1 MRWGLKGPR
10 EAPGSVVDMPDPNP
24 DPDPEEFLGPNLR
37 EPETEYVREAL
48 ETLPW
53 TKEHQGLVEDLLSI
67 EKYAR
72 DPPSGYS
79 AGMHFLSLK
88 SDHPFAFFRIHQ
100 ELAPEKYQE
109 LVEKAA
115 SKGESSIQGLDK
127 KQERLQ
133 KGRSQWEEVGGR
145 SP

>member
-1 MRWGLKGPR
+1 
-10 EAPGSVVDMPDPNP
+10 MPDPDP
-24 DPDPEEFLGPNLR
+24 DFDPEEFLGPDLR
-37 EPETEYVREAL
+37 EPDTEYVRRVL

-53 TKEHQGLVEDLLSI
+53 TRDHQDFVEDLLSI

-72 DPPSGYS
+72 DPPSSYS

-100 ELAPEKYQE
+100 ELAPEKYEE
-109 LVEKAA
+109 LVEEAA
-115 SKGESSIQGLDK
+115 NKGEGSIRGLGK

-133 KGRSQWEEVGGR
+133 EGRSQWEEVGGR
-145 SP
+145 VE